1 MHGLSS
7 TMIHDR
13 IHHTS
18 HTHTFTHSHSTP
30 MYTESSSYLPTVPM
44 SDLLQKWESMFPYRC
59 QFQRS
64 YGAGIDLFDQA
75 SNGGDET
82 VLETHPE
89 HPVGRLSRLGPGALP
104 EETPHLTKNRRGRWR
119 KGRQKRETKDDK
131 KKRRWQDGRRVEAGC

>member
-1 MHGLSS
+1 
-7 TMIHDR
+7 
-13 IHHTS
+13 
-18 HTHTFTHSHSTP
+18 
-30 MYTESSSYLPTVPM
+30 M
-44 SDLLQKWESMFPYRC
+44 SDLLQKWESMLPYRC

-104 EETPHLTKNRRGRWR
+104 EETPYL
-119 KGRQKRETKDDK
+119 RETGEE
-131 KKRRWQDGRRVEAGC
+131 REEEGGRRRKKEEKEAEEGDR